1 MRPRRPVSAHRM
13 AVIERADGI
22 TIIDDSYN
30 ASPESMR
37 AAFRALLDVADGGRT
52 IAVIGEMLEMGSGS
66 RDAHWELGHQAVRL
80 GIDYLLV
87 VGEGAKPAFDAA
99 VREGSW
105 GDEAAFVGSIGDASA
120 YLNERL
126 EAGDTVLV
134 KASHGSGLYELA
146 DELVR
151 ESA

>member
-1 MRPRRPVSAHRM
+1 M
-13 AVIERADGI
+13 
-22 TIIDDSYN
+22 IDDSYN

-37 AAFRALLDVADGGRT
+37 AAFRALLDVAEGGRT
-52 IAVIGEMLEMGSGS
+52 VAVIGEMLEMGEAS
-66 RDAHWELGHQAVRL
+66 RDAHWELGHHAVRL

-105 GDEAAFVGSIGDASA
+105 GDEAAFVGTIGEARD
-120 YLNERL
+120 YLAERL
-126 EAGDTVLV
+126 VEGDTVLV
-134 KASHGSGLYELA
+134 KASHGTGLYELA

-151 ESA
+151 GAA